1 MRRLLTLA
9 ALFLSP
15 LAHAGTTTGNL
26 PWNSILDT
34 LKTNITGPTATAI
47 LLIAIAVGALYWAF
61 SDDNRGVFRML
72 KGIVAMGIVIA
83 LGTLLSALGVTATVM

>member
-1 MRRLLTLA
+1 MRRLMTLA
-9 ALFLSP
+9 ALFVAP

-26 PWNSILDT
+26 PWNGILDT

-72 KGIVAMGIVIA
+72 KGVVAMGIVIA

>member
-1 MRRLLTLA
+1 MRRLLALTATFLA
-9 ALFLSP
+9 TAVD
-15 LAHAGTTTGNL
+15 AGTTTGNL
-26 PWNSILDT
+26 PWNSVLDT

-72 KGIVAMGIVIA
+72 KGVVAMGIVVA

>member
-1 MRRLLTLA
+1 MRRFYLLA
-9 ALFLSP
+9 ASFAAP

-26 PWNSILDT
+26 PWNNVLDV
-34 LKTNITGPTATAI
+34 LKANITGPTATAI

-72 KGIVAMGIVIA
+72 KGVVAMGIVVA